1 MIFKHCP
8 NCAKKTGHKRAFG
21 AGTVIGFFFT
31 LGLWLLVMP
40 FYPLRCTIC
49 GMDTGPSR
57 KMSDQPIAVSI
68 LLVLITLFALA
79 GHFVEELSSMKF
91 FAMLFAAVFLFR
103 FMLYEDRS
111 RQRSREKLSK
121 PGERANPIKLRK

>member
-8 NCAKKTGHKRAFG
+8 NCEKKTGYKRAFG

-49 GMDTGPSR
+49 GMDI
-57 KMSDQPIAVSI
+57 DQ
-68 LLVLITLFALA
+68 
-79 GHFVEELSSMKF
+79 
-91 FAMLFAAVFLFR
+91 
-103 FMLYEDRS
+103 YEDRS
-111 RQRSREKLSK
+111 RQRSREKLGK